1 MDTGQTRRWRAQVL
15 ARWGILILG
24 LLPALTACYPYESNN
39 SASDYDIAI
48 TQFDRQAN
56 FYPVQPSTQPTY
68 FMPKKVDIVPPN
80 QANPITIDPTLET
93 AILAQV
99 AANMAAL
106 KYTRIDPTIDITPPY
121 TPPPNFIVT
130 VSATTSTYYGY
141 TYWGG
146 WWGYGCYCY
155 GGYYPYM
162 QPYSFTT
169 GTILINMA
177 DASKVPPPPPGATL
191 TPMIWGCAINGL
203 INSGNATARV
213 TDQINQCFAQSPYLG
228 PS

>member
-1 MDTGQTRRWRAQVL
+1 MIMGQRRRWRVNSL
-15 ARWGILILG
+15 ARWGILVLG
-24 LLPALTACYPYESNN
+24 LLPTLTACYPYDSNK

-48 TQFDRQAN
+48 TQFDKQAN
-56 FYPVQPSTQPTY
+56 FYPAQPPPSTTY
-68 FMPKKVDIVPPN
+68 FMPNQIDILPPN
-80 QANPITIDPTLET
+80 QTNPITIPPELET
-93 AILAQV
+93 QILSQV
-99 AANMAAL
+99 AANLAARQ
-106 KYTRIDPTIDITPPY
+106 YTRVFTKP
-121 TPPPNFIVT
+121 TPPPDPQPNFIIT

-141 TYWGG
+141 TYWGY

-177 DASKVPPPPPGATL
+177 DTSREDTSTNPPTA
-191 TPMIWGCAINGL
+191 PMVWGCAINGL

-213 TDQINQCFAQSPYLG
+213 TDQINQCFNQSPYLG

>member
-1 MDTGQTRRWRAQVL
+1 MIMGQRRRWRVNSL

-24 LLPALTACYPYESNN
+24 LLPTLTACYPYDSNK

-48 TQFDRQAN
+48 TQFDRNAS
-56 FYPVQPSTQPTY
+56 FYPAQPPSQPTY
-68 FMPKKVDIVPPN
+68 YMPDKVDIVPKG
-80 QANPITIDPTLET
+80 QTNPITIPPPLET
-93 AILAQV
+93 SILSQV
-99 AANMAAL
+99 AANMAARQ
-106 KYTRIDPTIDITPPY
+106 YTRVPTEPTEPPDPQ
-121 TPPPNFIVT
+121 PNFIIT

-177 DASKVPPPPPGATL
+177 DPSRVDTSTDPKTA
-191 TPMIWGCAINGL
+191 PMVWGCAINGL
-203 INSGNATARV
+203 IDSGNSTARV